1 MLVTLCRGLV
11 TLALALLATGVH
23 ATEADALKLLQRASP
38 NFVWDPSSALK
49 IDIDADGKPD
59 YVFLSQDAK
68 SATVGLVLGKAG
80 RSVLV
85 QTFPIGDPSQDS
97 LCGTGRYCHGI
108 SRLRSDGCGWGD
120 PRIEANREWGGV
132 YPGWRRVRC
141 IPFLLEHKD
150 KQAGLVATVGFRSL
164 NANVRFRPE
173 ADPSRN
179 AP

>member
-97 LCGTGRYCHGI
+97 LCAAPAGI
-108 SRLRSDGCGWGD
+108 ARESLDHD
-120 PRIEANREWGGV
+120 PTDAVGAI
-132 YPGWRRVRC
+132 PGFRRT
-141 IPFLLEHKD
+141 KS
-150 KQAGLVATVGFRSL
+150 GVGFILGGGECDVFHFFWNTKTNKLDWWRL
-164 NANVRFRPE
+164 
-173 ADPSRN
+173 
-179 AP
+179 